1 MGFPQ
6 SSSIGDGAVPMFIK
20 VNGLDFPLDPITSRQ
35 TLNNRSPSFNENGAP
50 PDLKYDILMSLDIGL

>member
-6 SSSIGDGAVPMFIK
+6 SSSNGEGAVPKFIK
-20 VNGLDFPLDPITSRQ
+20 VNGLDFPSAPITSRQ